1 MKRITIDNSYGIESL
16 AESIVLQAV
25 KDYIRAY
32 RKVLRDPS
40 DTKAV
45 SVMQECE
52 DFIVTDN
59 RVAELIT
66 DPLELLYRLDKQ
78 IETEHDRRTRCR
90 K

>member
-40 DTKAV
+40 DAKAV
-45 SVMQECE
+45 SVIAKNIAAMSSS
-52 DFIVTDN
+52 
-59 RVAELIT
+59 IT
-66 DPLELLYRLDKQ
+66 ISQVHRLPSSIRLDHTPSKQ
-78 IETEHDRRTRCR
+78 IRH
-90 K
+90 